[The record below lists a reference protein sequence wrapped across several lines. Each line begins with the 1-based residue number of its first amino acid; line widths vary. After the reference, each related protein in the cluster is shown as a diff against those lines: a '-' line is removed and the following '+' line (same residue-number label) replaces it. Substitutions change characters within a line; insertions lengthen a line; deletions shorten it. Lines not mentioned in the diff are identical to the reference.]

1 MELWKIL
8 LIVGI
13 CIGILLLSLV
23 VVFILLK
30 KKKANNKVEEYP
42 NLLSALGGKDNLVS
56 ITVKGS
62 RVNVEIKD
70 KKLVD
75 KDTIKEE
82 VDTIVVSSK
91 KVTMVAGNDKSI
103 KICDYLNQMLVVNE

>member
-1 MELWKIL
+1 MELWQIL

-13 CIGILLLSLV
+13 CIVVLLLSLV
-23 VVFILLK
+23 CILLVVRK
-30 KKKANNKVEEYP
+30 KKTNNKVEEYP
-42 NLLSALGGKDNLVS
+42 KLLTALGGKENLVS

-103 KICDYLNQMLVVNE
+103 KIVKVNSMNC